1 MQIFKRNKKEDKMGI
16 TIPERFQKVVN
27 EHLVGNIL
35 NLPDFPVI
43 LSIFGEPG
51 MGKTYQLRKLL
62 EYNGFRVHSIN
73 AADLES
79 DRAGEPTKLL
89 RKEYVAAS
97 GELTDGIGA
106 AIVIDDIDTTLG
118 EWESYTGTVNH
129 QDLIAFFMHIADSP
143 TTMENINI
151 PLRRVPIFFTGN
163 DFSKLYGPLRR
174 PGRMNLYEYKP
185 SVKEKLEVIT
195 SIFGERYLKS
205 IESHINSNP
214 NTPIAFYA
222 GIKANALAARY
233 SEMVENINYHELISD
248 ESYRENL
255 REAINKSIERINW
268 EEILLSSI
276 PLSTDEKSR
285 GNVSNLEQ

>member
-1 MQIFKRNKKEDKMGI
+1 MMLKIERKKKEKEMDI
-16 TIPERFQKVVN
+16 TIPKQFQKAVN

-35 NLPDFPVI
+35 DLPDYPVI

-62 EYNGFRVHSIN
+62 EYKDFRVHSIN

-97 GELTDGIGA
+97 AELTNGVGA

-118 EWESYTGTVNH
+118 EWKSFTGTVNH

-143 TTMENINI
+143 TTMENISSS
-151 PLRRVPIFFTGN
+151 LRRVPIFFTGN

-185 SVKEKLEVIT
+185 SIEEKTEVVA
-195 SIFGERYLKS
+195 SIFGKQYLSS
-205 IESHINSNP
+205 IVDYISVHP
-214 NTPIAFYA
+214 DTPISFYA
-222 GIKANALAARY
+222 SIKANALAAKY
-233 SEMVENINYHELISD
+233 SEVVENIDYNELIIN
-248 ESYRENL
+248 ESYRSRVRASLKN
-255 REAINKSIERINW
+255 SQSMINW
-268 EEILLSSI
+268 EQELASTSSLSK
-276 PLSTDEKSR
+276 E
-285 GNVSNLEQ
+285 GEVNA

>member
-1 MQIFKRNKKEDKMGI
+1 MSLEKRI
-16 TIPERFQKVVN
+16 TIPERFQKTVN

-35 NLPDFPVI
+35 DLEDFPVI

-51 MGKTYQLRKLL
+51 MGKTFQLRKIL

-97 GELTDGIGA
+97 GEIAGGNGA

-143 TTMENINI
+143 KTMENISSS
-151 PLRRVPIFFTGN
+151 LRRVPIFFTGN

-174 PGRMNLYEYKP
+174 PGRMNLFEYKP
-185 SVKEKLEVIT
+185 SIKEKAEVLT
-195 SIFGERYLKS
+195 SMFGIQYYSCIVASVKRYS
-205 IESHINSNP
+205 DV
-214 NTPIAFYA
+214 PIAFYA
-222 GIKANALAARY
+222 GLKANTLAVRY
-233 SEMVENINYHELISD
+233 SEIVKNIDYNELLRD
-248 ESYRENL
+248 ESYRVHL
-255 REAINKSIERINW
+255 RNSISRAYEEIDW
-268 EEILLSSI
+268 EEILTSSV
-276 PLSTDEKSR
+276 PCL
-285 GNVSNLEQ
+285 

>member
-1 MQIFKRNKKEDKMGI
+1 MMLKIEEKKETEMEI
-16 TIPERFQKVVN
+16 TIPKQFQKTVN

-62 EYNGFRVHSIN
+62 EYKGFRVHSVN

-97 GELTDGIGA
+97 AELTNGMGA

-118 EWESYTGTVNH
+118 EWETYTGTVNH

-143 TTMENINI
+143 TTMENISSS
-151 PLRRVPIFFTGN
+151 LRRVPIFFTGN
-163 DFSKLYGPLRR
+163 DFSKLYRPLRR

-185 SVKEKLEVIT
+185 SVEEKAQVVA
-195 SIFGERYLKS
+195 SIFGEQYLPS
-205 IESHINSNP
+205 IITHINSHP

-222 GIKANALAARY
+222 SLKANALATKY
-233 SEMVENINYHELISD
+233 SEVVENVDYDELIGN
-248 ESYRENL
+248 EAYRASL
-255 REAINKSIERINW
+255 REFLNQSYSMINW
-268 EEILLSSI
+268 KEILSST
-276 PLSTDEKSR
+276 PFLSTR
-285 GNVSNLEQ
+285 GETS

>member
-1 MQIFKRNKKEDKMGI
+1 MMLKIERKNKETEMEI
-16 TIPERFQKVVN
+16 TIPKQFQKAVN

-43 LSIFGEPG
+43 LAIFGEPG

-62 EYNGFRVHSIN
+62 EYKGFSVHSIN

-97 GELTDGIGA
+97 AELTNGTGA

-118 EWESYTGTVNH
+118 EWETYTGTVNH

-143 TTMENINI
+143 TSMENISSS
-151 PLRRVPIFFTGN
+151 LRRVPIFFTGN

-185 SVKEKLEVIT
+185 SVEDKIEVVA
-195 SIFGERYLKS
+195 SIFGKEYLSS
-205 IESHINSNP
+205 IVEHISTHP
-214 NTPIAFYA
+214 DTPVAFYA
-222 GIKANALAARY
+222 SIKANVLAAKY
-233 SEMVENINYHELISD
+233 SDIVERINYNELISS
-248 ESYRENL
+248 ESYRARL
-255 REAINKSIERINW
+255 RESIRKLYSMINW
-268 EEILLSSI
+268 AEVLASETSLLKEGEE
-276 PLSTDEKSR
+276 
-285 GNVSNLEQ
+285 NA

>member
-1 MQIFKRNKKEDKMGI
+1 MMLKIEKKKKETKMDI
-16 TIPERFQKVVN
+16 TIPEQFQKTVN

-35 NLPDFPVI
+35 DMPDFPVI

-51 MGKTYQLRKLL
+51 MGKTYQLRRLL

-97 GELTDGIGA
+97 AELTNGIGA

-143 TTMENINI
+143 TTMENISSS
-151 PLRRVPIFFTGN
+151 LRRVPIFFTGN
-163 DFSKLYGPLRR
+163 DFSKLYRPLRR

-185 SVKEKLEVIT
+185 SIEEKTEVVA
-195 SIFGERYLKS
+195 SIFGEQHLPS
-205 IESHINSNP
+205 IVSFINSHP
-214 NTPIAFYA
+214 EAPISYYA
-222 GIKANALAARY
+222 NIKANALANKY
-233 SEMVENINYHELISD
+233 SEVVENINYNELISS
-248 ESYRENL
+248 ESYRARL
-255 REAINKSIERINW
+255 RESINKAFNMINW
-268 EEILLSSI
+268 GETFASTPISSEGGRN
-276 PLSTDEKSR
+276 P
-285 GNVSNLEQ
+285 